1 MSIKESNKLKQV
13 FAEKINGL
21 IWRIQIQEETGSL
34 AIESRNIDTKKV
46 LFSVFNYKTGKIFFK
61 EKAFAEPMNANL
73 AYLSD
78 DTLLLK
84 LNEHVGSP
92 ENSGLISIELKSAKI
107 LWEKYN
113 VAIQQAADYGIQIFD
128 IKISPRRYYWINH
141 LNASIL
147 PEPSQISLN
156 SNSIIFPEINNEYSF
171 PNFIEHGSI
180 EGGVAELN
188 IDGFQ
193 IICFHEKIEGNL
205 QQKLLIYQNNKILHE
220 DILINNIQKLQ
231 PESFFIIE
239 KQLFYIRNKDE
250 IVSYFV

>member
-128 IKISPRRYYWINH
+128 IKISPCRYYWINH

-193 IICFHEKIEGNL
+193 IICFHEKIEDKL

>member
-1 MSIKESNKLKQV
+1 MSINESIKLKQA
-13 FAEKINGL
+13 FDEKFSGL
-21 IWRIQIQEETGSL
+21 IWRMQIQEETGSI

-46 LFSVFNYKTGKIFFK
+46 LFSVLNYETGKIFFK

-73 AYLSD
+73 AYLSE

-84 LNEHVGSP
+84 LNEHMESP
-92 ENSGLISIELKSAKI
+92 ESSGLISIELKSAKI

-113 VAIQQAADYGIQIFD
+113 VSIQQVTNYGIQIFD
-128 IKISPRRYYWINH
+128 TKISPRRFSWINH
-141 LNASIL
+141 LNTSTL
-147 PEPSQISLN
+147 SEPSQISLN

-180 EGGVAELN
+180 EGGVADLN
-188 IDGFQ
+188 IDGLR
-193 IICFHEKIEGNL
+193 IICFHEKIEGKL

-220 DILINNIQKLQ
+220 DILISNIQKLQ
-231 PESFFIIE
+231 PESFFMIE

>member
-1 MSIKESNKLKQV
+1 MSINESIKLKQA
-13 FAEKINGL
+13 FAEKFSGL
-21 IWRIQIQEETGSL
+21 IWQMQIQEETGSL

-46 LFSVFNYKTGKIFFK
+46 LFSVLNYETGKIFFK

-73 AYLSD
+73 AYLSEG
-78 DTLLLK
+78 TLLLK
-84 LNEHVGSP
+84 LNEHVESP
-92 ENSGLISIELKSAKI
+92 ESSGLISIELKSAKI

-113 VAIQQAADYGIQIFD
+113 VSIQQVTNYGIQIFD
-128 IKISPRRYYWINH
+128 TKISPRRFTWINH
-141 LNASIL
+141 LNTSTL
-147 PEPSQISLN
+147 SEPSQISLN

-180 EGGVAELN
+180 EGGVADLN
-188 IDGFQ
+188 IDGLR
-193 IICFHEKIEGNL
+193 IICFHEKIEGKL

-220 DILINNIQKLQ
+220 DILISNIQKLQ

>member
-1 MSIKESNKLKQV
+1 MSINESIKLKQA
-13 FAEKINGL
+13 FAEKFSGL
-21 IWRIQIQEETGSL
+21 IWQMQIQEETGSL

-46 LFSVFNYKTGKIFFK
+46 LFSVLNYETGKIFFK

-73 AYLSD
+73 AYLSEG
-78 DTLLLK
+78 TLLLK
-84 LNEHVGSP
+84 LNEHVESP
-92 ENSGLISIELKSAKI
+92 ESSGLISIELKSAKI

-113 VAIQQAADYGIQIFD
+113 VSIQQVTNYGIQIFD
-128 IKISPRRYYWINH
+128 TKISPRRFTWINH
-141 LNASIL
+141 LNTSTL
-147 PEPSQISLN
+147 SEPSQISLN

-180 EGGVAELN
+180 EGGVADLN
-188 IDGFQ
+188 IDGLR
-193 IICFHEKIEGNL
+193 IICFHEKIESKL

-220 DILINNIQKLQ
+220 DILISNIQKLQ
-231 PESFFIIE
+231 PESFFILK